1 MIKQTADR
9 VKNFTRFDVD
19 IVTLLYAHTERKE
32 RKTGVCVVCLCLF
45 FICGFACDGRRC
57 GCVCVVS
64 RMKAQAP
71 EVYDTRYRYGN
82 YLDSLVLCLSR
93 GMTWLDSPWTQGR
106 LAVCE
111 KKNLGTLEVSTC
123 CAYLGD
129 DVARF
134 PVGTRKPSVFRVK
147 SFFCLLSNQCR
158 VCVKYPKTRESD
170 AVVVVTTPT
179 HTRRPE
185 TRLRLRRERRRK
197 RCVINT
203 PSLEI
208 RNTWLILPV
217 AYACLKD

>member
-1 MIKQTADR
+1 VTLRVLIKQTADR

-106 LAVCE
+106 LAVCG
-111 KKNLGTLEVSTC
+111 KNLGTLEVSTC

-147 SFFCLLSNQCR
+147 SF
-158 VCVKYPKTRESD
+158 
-170 AVVVVTTPT
+170 
-179 HTRRPE
+179 
-185 TRLRLRRERRRK
+185 
-197 RCVINT
+197 
-203 PSLEI
+203 
-208 RNTWLILPV
+208 
-217 AYACLKD
+217 